1 MKSLLKSIILFSAL
15 YSQALAATTYTTHY
29 SLAKPSDGS
38 TSWGSDI
45 RNNFDTI
52 DTQMYVANNSLANH
66 IADTTGA
73 HAATAISTTVGGST
87 CTSADDVQEFLDCL
101 DTNFG
106 ILIGGNVMTTNTTQT
121 VTGPKTFTQVITGTN
136 GFSLTGGLSLLSY
149 GDGILHTVSGGVTSS
164 SVINA
169 DVSASAAIAR
179 TKLASGSNNHVIIND
194 GSGVLSSEA
203 QLAVSRG
210 GTGIAS
216 GTSGGVPYFSG
227 STTISSSSA
236 LPLNSVIV
244 GGGAGAAPSPL
255 PTGTPYQPLRIPS
268 GGGAPA
274 FGALDI
280 SQSSSVTGALPVG
293 NGGIGITSGTSGG
306 IPYFSGSTT
315 IASSSAFP
323 LNSLIVGGGAGA
335 APSPL
340 PTGTPYQSLRI
351 PSGGGTPAFGAIDIS
366 QSAATTGTLPV
377 TSGGTGASTLT
388 ANNVILGNGSSAV
401 QFVAP
406 GTSGNVLTSN
416 GSTWSSSAASP
427 GNVSDIYVDRA
438 TTQSIPTGVSTTIIF
453 SNQLYAHDISYNTG
467 TGVATINT
475 TGTYHVCANSDIAGS
490 ALGIRSIDFVGTGSV
505 SPASA
510 NLAFPFPNAGTLI
523 SGGCL
528 DFEATA
534 TDTFHIE
541 YLQTSGGS
549 LNVGTSGATYI
560 HMSAHRVK

>member
-216 GTSGGVPYFSG
+216 GTSGGITYF
-227 STTISSSSA
+227 SSSSTIA
-236 LPLNSVIV
+236 SSSLLPLNAVIV
-244 GGGAGAAPSPL
+244 GGGAAAAPSPL
-255 PTGTPYQPLRIPS
+255 PTGTPYQALRIPS

-274 FGALDI
+274 FGALDV
-280 SQSSSVTGALPVG
+280 SQSAAVTGAL
-293 NGGIGITSGTSGG
+293 S
-306 IPYFSGSTT
+306 
-315 IASSSAFP
+315 AS
-323 LNSLIVGGGAGA
+323 N
-335 APSPL
+335 
-340 PTGTPYQSLRI
+340 
-351 PSGGGTPAFGAIDIS
+351 
-366 QSAATTGTLPV
+366 
-377 TSGGTGASTLT
+377 GGTGLT
-388 ANNVILGNGSSAV
+388 S
-401 QFVAP
+401 P
-406 GTSGNVLTSN
+406 GTSGNILTSN
-416 GSTWSSSAASP
+416 GSSWTSVAPSSLSVVSKTSTYAILTTDNVILVDGTSAFTVTLPTAVGVTGKAYTIKRTDQTLANAVTIATTSAQTIDGITTRKLMTQNESFTVISDGSNWFISDHTISSVRFSFTPNAYAGLGTPTINKAIGWREGSFFNAEIDFAAGTTTATEARFGLPSGLTTTSDPSTLQQCGEFLRFVSSSNH
-427 GNVSDIYVDRA
+427 GGYV
-438 TTQSIPTGVSTTIIF
+438 
-453 SNQLYAHDISYNTG
+453 L
-467 TGVATINT
+467 
-475 TGTYHVCANSDIAGS
+475 
-490 ALGIRSIDFVGTGSV
+490 
-505 SPASA
+505 
-510 NLAFPFPNAGTLI
+510 
-523 SGGCL
+523 
-528 DFEATA
+528 FEASKTYV
-534 TDTFHIE
+534 TFSS
-541 YLQTSGGS
+541 SGVIG
-549 LNVGTSGATYI
+549 GATVVPVSKVLGNDFAGNGEQFTVRFKVPI
-560 HMSAHRVK
+560 TNWEP